1 MPKNIERSE
10 KSKRRMVQSAKRLV
24 ESPSHSTSASA
35 ITSPP
40 LAVQTDPP
48 RISATPSETTSKRNS
63 FSGEIPVRFRDSQ
76 VNPLDTALAASR
88 YSPSSEISENENPP
102 DLVPVRGRIQKR
114 VRRG

>member
-1 MPKNIERSE
+1 
-10 KSKRRMVQSAKRLV
+10 MVQSAKRLV

-40 LAVQTDPP
+40 LDVQPDSPLGE

-63 FSGEIPVRFRDSQ
+63 LSGEIPVTSRDSR
-76 VNPLDTALAASR
+76 VNSLDTALAASR